1 MLRAI
6 WTSGRTQP
14 AGRNFCWGITP
25 AHLAATALQ
34 SAGMAHLAYVVEGH
48 ASACPQ
54 TVGVGTLCGVVQ
66 MTTEERHGKVVCMM
80 IKVEDIKIK
89 TIIIFEKKKC
99 YSVVNWKRS
108 SHVYVVKLVRITNFG
123 WQSFGKRT
131 FPEKGMDV
139 PYECTQRHRK
149 FKKTKTC
156 E

>member
-1 MLRAI
+1 MHSKSKKLWLDLKIAI
-6 WTSGRTQP
+6 LCRRFLLDILCYLTSGRTQP

-89 TIIIFEKKKC
+89 TIIIFEKKN
-99 YSVVNWKRS
+99 VIR
-108 SHVYVVKLVRITNFG
+108 L
-123 WQSFGKRT
+123 
-131 FPEKGMDV
+131 
-139 PYECTQRHRK
+139 
-149 FKKTKTC
+149 
-156 E
+156 